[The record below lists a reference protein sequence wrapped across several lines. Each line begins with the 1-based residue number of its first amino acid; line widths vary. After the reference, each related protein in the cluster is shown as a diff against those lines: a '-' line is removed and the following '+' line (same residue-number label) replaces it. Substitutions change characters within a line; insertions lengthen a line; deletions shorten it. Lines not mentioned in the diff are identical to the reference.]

1 MIRWTTPTLE
11 MTIPDGLDFDW
22 LLLTF
27 KQQNSPVVEKIVDGS
42 AIVDNKFYVTFTQ
55 EETSEFKT
63 SGKVEVQINM
73 MNGTERIATLVDE
86 LIVTKN
92 LHDAYIDPST
102 PSILEITENGEY
114 DVSRYSKII
123 VNVGG

>member
-11 MTIPDGLDFDW
+11 MTVPEGLEFDW

-27 KQQNSPVVEKIVDGS
+27 QQQSLVVEKIVDGS
-42 AIVDNKFYVTFTQ
+42 AIVDNKFYVTFSQ

-63 SGKVEVQINM
+63 SVKVEVQINM
-73 MNGTERIATLVDE
+73 MNGTERIATLIDE

-92 LHDAYIDPST
+92 LHDSYIDPST

-114 DVSRYSKII
+114 DVSKYSKII
-123 VNVGG
+123 VNIGG

>member
-27 KQQNSPVVEKIVDGS
+27 KQQSLVVEKIVDGS

-73 MNGTERIATLVDE
+73 MNGTERIATLIDE

-102 PSILEITENGEY
+102 PSVLEITENGEY